1 VENLFDEISM
11 PVKFVIKILV
21 DMKTISIL
29 LVLLNTY
36 GFAYNAVLYN
46 GAGASS
52 HDKYIALTIAGIVN
66 RDSAQLYLLNVY
78 ETWSYNKTDEIWR
91 DLYRSRG
98 NVIFDSVASISQLIE
113 IFRPFI
119 KGGITY
125 DGNRYFSNFSGQY
138 FKWQGEYASL
148 IGGLTDRIPVTAA
161 SAAQYNINIDDSVLI
176 VDSFD
181 NDSPL
186 WVTGKLELQSHSW
199 NASGLTEEQRYLIL
213 LNWGVQN
220 LLPRCNPSKFYIRE
234 ITDFTVQQKMF
245 QVNLAGT
252 DGLDFNSMPSARA
265 DVIEDVL
272 EFLHSK
278 NFHSIFHIYGW
289 IHPEPMVQWF
299 AHFGSSFHET
309 LLGNLSWHSAFPVD
323 ERLYIPKSTVRGDT
337 STVRDKYYLVFIGT
351 EGDASNWNI
360 GFQSGAW
367 LSSARGAVPV
377 GWGWNL
383 HLMELC
389 PFIAS
394 YYYDSA
400 TPNDGFL
407 TVTSPLGYAYPDLWN
422 DDVWGSAVD
431 TTIYLMG
438 KFNIKNFYGY
448 KHYAPNGLIV
458 FRGKTISN
466 SFNFSRFGQFQ
477 TAVDAQLTFV
487 FDPLLQTQRANT
499 TYGTLIFNHVNDGS
513 FYGDASNLPDMANRI
528 LNAIRTKPKPFFLLA
543 GYQRFR
549 QDEFS
554 SRTDPSYVDINL
566 PRLKEL
572 VNLLKNDASIGQ
584 NIEVVTPEYFSV
596 LLRKS
601 LGLSNFNESITA
613 TDDFKLFQNYPNPFN
628 PSTTVRFN
636 LKEKTFIQLRVYNV
650 IGEEVAVLVNDE
662 FEAGIH
668 EAQWDAEQF
677 SSGIYFF
684 NLTAGGANK
693 NIKALLVK

>member
-1 VENLFDEISM
+1 MKKITLLLF
-11 PVKFVIKILV
+11 
-21 DMKTISIL
+21 
-29 LVLLNTY
+29 LLNTY
-36 GFAYNAVLYN
+36 SFAYDAVLYN

-78 ETWSYNKTDEIWR
+78 ETWSYNKTDEKWR

-98 NVIFDSVASISQLIE
+98 NVIFDSVATIAQLIE
-113 IFRPFI
+113 KFRPYI

-138 FKWQGEYASL
+138 FKWQAEYASL
-148 IGGLTDRIPVTAA
+148 IGGLTNRIPVTTA
-161 SAAQYNINIDDSVLI
+161 SALQYNINIDDSVLV
-176 VDSFD
+176 VDSF
-181 NDSPL
+181 NDDTSL
-186 WVTGKLELQSHSW
+186 WVTGKLELPSHPW
-199 NASGLTEEQRYLIL
+199 NNVGLTEEQRYLNL
-213 LNWGVQN
+213 LNWGILN

-234 ITDFTVQQKMF
+234 ITDFTIQQKMF

-265 DVIEDVL
+265 DIIEDVL

-278 NFHSIFHIYGW
+278 NPTSIFHIYGW
-289 IHPEPMVQWF
+289 IHPEPMAQWF

-309 LLGNLSWHSAFPVD
+309 LLGNLSWHSAFLVD
-323 ERLYIPKSTVRGDT
+323 ERVYIPKSTVRGDT

-351 EGDASNWNI
+351 EGDAANWNI

-367 LSSARGAVPV
+367 LSSMRGEVPV

-383 HLMELC
+383 HLMDLC

-422 DDVWGSAVD
+422 DDVWNNAID
-431 TTIYLMG
+431 TTIYLMNN
-438 KFNIKNFYGY
+438 FNIKNFYGY
-448 KHYAPNGLIV
+448 KHYAPDGLIV
-458 FRGKTISN
+458 YRGKTINN
-466 SFNFSRFGQFQ
+466 SFNFSRYGQFQ
-477 TAVDAQLTFV
+477 SAVDAQLTFV

-499 TYGTLIFNHVNDGS
+499 SYGTLIFNHVNDGS
-513 FYGDASNLPDMANRI
+513 FYGDASNLTDMANRI
-528 LNAIRTKPKPFFLLA
+528 INAIKTKPKPFFLLA
-543 GYQRFR
+543 GYQRLR

-554 SRTDPSYVDINL
+554 SRTDPSSVDINL
-566 PRLKEL
+566 PRLKQL

-601 LGLSNFNESITA
+601 LGLSNVGESRIA
-613 TDDFKLFQNYPNPFN
+613 ADDFRLLQNYPNPFN

-636 LKEKTFIQLRVYNV
+636 LKGKTSIQIKIYNV
-650 IGEEVAVLVNDE
+650 IGEEVAFLVNDE
-662 FEAGIH
+662 FESGVH
-668 EAQWDAEQF
+668 EIKWDAGQL
-677 SSGIYFF
+677 SSGIYLI
-684 NLTAGGANK
+684 NMNAGGVIK
-693 NIKALLVK
+693 NIKAILLK